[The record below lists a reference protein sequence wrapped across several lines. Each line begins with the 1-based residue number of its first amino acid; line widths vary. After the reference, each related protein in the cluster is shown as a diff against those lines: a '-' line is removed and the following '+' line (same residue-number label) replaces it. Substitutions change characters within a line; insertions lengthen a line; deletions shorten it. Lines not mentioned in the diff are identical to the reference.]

1 MHTMLRLTV
10 AICLVNWIECSKQNK
25 LDMPKSMLISEVDNQ
40 KSNTFEMECIQAIDD
55 VGLETS
61 TE

>member
-1 MHTMLRLTV
+1 
-10 AICLVNWIECSKQNK
+10 
-25 LDMPKSMLISEVDNQ
+25 MLISEVDNQ